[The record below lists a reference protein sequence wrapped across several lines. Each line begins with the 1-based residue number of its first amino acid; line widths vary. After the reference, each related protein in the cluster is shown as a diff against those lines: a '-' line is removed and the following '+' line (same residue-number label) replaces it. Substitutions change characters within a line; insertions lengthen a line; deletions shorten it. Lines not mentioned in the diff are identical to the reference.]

1 MRLIDTELEGVVILE
16 PDVFGDH
23 RGYFMEAYN
32 RKRYETVGIMNEFV
46 QDNISF
52 SNRGTLRGLH
62 YQLNR
67 PQAKLVQVLKG
78 EVYDVAVDV
87 RAGSPSFGRWVGV
100 TLSET
105 NKRQLFIPEGFAH
118 GFCVLSDSAMFFY
131 KCSDFYSPDDEQGI
145 LWSDSDLGIPWPVE
159 TPKLSDKDKA
169 YVTLRQM
176 EIKNFPAYSK

>member
-1 MRLIDTELEGVVILE
+1 MKLIDTELEGVVILE

-23 RGYFMEAYN
+23 RGYFMESYN

-46 QDNISF
+46 QDNVSL
-52 SNRGTLRGLH
+52 SNQGTLRGLH

-87 RAGSPSFGRWVGV
+87 RVGSPSFGRWVGV

-105 NKRQLFIPEGFAH
+105 NKRQLFI
-118 GFCVLSDSAMFFY
+118 
-131 KCSDFYSPDDEQGI
+131 
-145 LWSDSDLGIPWPVE
+145 
-159 TPKLSDKDKA
+159 
-169 YVTLRQM
+169 
-176 EIKNFPAYSK
+176 